1 MERTALN
8 RIKSK
13 SEFELHLPDCYIYI
27 PTHRQSTIYCCCE
40 FGTIVS
46 FDHNGNDKQE
56 VEDSVFYIL
65 SKVFY
70 NLVKM
75 LEDVLLFYLI
85 FVEILILKRY

>member
-13 SEFELHLPDCYIYI
+13 SEFELHLPDWYIYI
-27 PTHRQSTIYCCCE
+27 STHRQSTIYCCCE

-56 VEDSVFYIL
+56 VEDSGF
-65 SKVFY
+65 
-70 NLVKM
+70 
-75 LEDVLLFYLI
+75 
-85 FVEILILKRY
+85 